1 MNRAIEWEA
10 NEFACELLMP
20 NTELI
25 EHVDKN
31 FPEQIIDIEQI
42 AKHFNVT
49 TQMVRIRGK
58 MLGLWDYMR

>member
-1 MNRAIEWEA
+1 MKGATEWEA

-20 NTELI
+20 HAELI
-25 EHVDKN
+25 EYIDKN
-31 FPEQIIDIEQI
+31 FPERIIDIEQI

-58 MLGLWDYMR
+58 MLGLWD